1 MLLKRGTGLMRFSGG
16 TPCDRQGVNLGAL
29 AVRPQHNVS
38 SNAARLMTLGRGLM
52 IGVVLCFLFVPTS
65 LAVEEVRVYRC
76 TNGSG
81 VVEFSDRY
89 CGGDATLT
97 TVHLYPTSGM
107 SLEVQGSF
115 DAVEQANQD
124 RAVRR
129 GVARSNRLLSKL
141 STDYNSNRKALEK
154 KREKL
159 AKNALQKVNTRDI
172 TLKLEA
178 LKSSYLHDKDVLT
191 RQLRNVKNQ

>member
-1 MLLKRGTGLMRFSGG
+1 MRFSNQNS
-16 TPCDRQGVNLGAL
+16 R
-29 AVRPQHNVS
+29 S
-38 SNAARLMTLGRGLM
+38 SNAARLRAFGHGLM
-52 IGVVLCFLFVPTS
+52 PGVALCSLFAPAGF
-65 LAVEEVRVYRC
+65 AVEEVRVYRC
-76 TNGSG
+76 THDYG

-89 CGGDATLT
+89 CGGNATLT
-97 TVHLYPTSGM
+97 TVQLYPTSGM

-115 DAVEQANQD
+115 DAIEQANQD

-129 GVARSNRLLSKL
+129 GVARSNRLLAKL
-141 STDYNSNRKALEK
+141 STDYNSSRKALEK
-154 KREKL
+154 KREEL